1 MDNMWEKVKK
11 SLKEG
16 ASMSVEKIEE
26 YSKIGKLKI
35 EEIAAKRKIERNFMD
50 IGERMFDLMNQ
61 GKSGSDIEEDITI
74 KKAIENVKGLKEE
87 LSVTSEKIKAASE
100 DGKNKEETVTS
111 EQ

>member
-1 MDNMWEKVKK
+1 MDNVWEKVKK

-26 YSKIGKLKI
+26 FSKIGKLKI
-35 EEIAAKRKIERNFMD
+35 EELAAKRKIERNFMD
-50 IGERMFDLMNQ
+50 IGERLFDLMSE
-61 GKSGSDIEEDITI
+61 GKSGNDIQEDITI

-87 LSVTSEKIKAASE
+87 LAATDEKIKAASE

-111 EQ
+111 E